1 MEKFLPYLDSI
12 GISNRPLLDRI
23 EFLYKIAQFLC
34 PEEIEDIFVTDFI
47 NNEGERNYENLW
59 FFSQNFVTEAHNF
72 SSTYHVDVAPIDR
85 IYRLEL
91 SFDNYNFKKATPSSK
106 ATVRFKIQ
114 EEIRGNLKASG
125 YNCDSLKDILTKHLK
140 PLISK

>member
-1 MEKFLPYLDSI
+1 MDKFLPYLNSI

-72 SSTYHVDVAPIDR
+72 SSTYDVDVAPIDR
-85 IYRLEL
+85 VYRLEL
-91 SFDNYNFKKATPSSK
+91 SFDNYNFEKATPSSR
-106 ATVRFKIQ
+106 ATVKVKIQ
-114 EEIRGNLKASG
+114 EEVRGTLKASG
-125 YNCDSLKDILTKHLK
+125 YNCDFLKDILTKHLK
-140 PLISK
+140 PLLSK